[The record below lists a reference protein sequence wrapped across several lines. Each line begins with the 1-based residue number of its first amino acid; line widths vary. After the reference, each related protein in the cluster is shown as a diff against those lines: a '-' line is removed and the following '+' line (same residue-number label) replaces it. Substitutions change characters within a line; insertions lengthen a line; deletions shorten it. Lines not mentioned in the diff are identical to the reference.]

1 MQRFPVVYRGITH
14 AGVIWTFSR
23 IHDPLSNHLY
33 VHGIYVHVNV
43 LSTAL
48 LTEDTV
54 KWTIK
59 YCKRKMV
66 WNKGR
71 FRFPTSGRTSNT
83 KREYQKIVPKKY
95 QKWQQFYLHTTCR
108 SLYILSDSGKWRI
121 QHCLYRHQERGR
133 CGRHW
138 HTHQDLDIKQK
149 TSITY
154 IYTWRG
160 FSR

>member
-83 KREYQKIVPKKY
+83 KREYQKIVPKKVPEMTTILPAHHMPFPVY
-95 QKWQQFYLHTTCR
+95 PLWQWQVKDPTLFVQTPRAWQVWTPLAHSSR
-108 SLYILSDSGKWRI
+108 SRY
-121 QHCLYRHQERGR
+121 
-133 CGRHW
+133 
-138 HTHQDLDIKQK
+138 
-149 TSITY
+149 
-154 IYTWRG
+154 
-160 FSR
+160 